1 MKIFDLLQEKG
12 ITILRTSEDTLAHS
26 QTHTHIYT
34 YTYTYTCLRLRAYSS
49 VCLPAY
55 VGAMLRV
62 VKTHRLQLPV
72 ISSEIPGEN
81 SGRRVF
87 FFFFH
92 FAPNQSL
99 RTARRASLHTGVFYG
114 FCGNSARTSSE
125 RGHEKIFHCASQRSS
140 GFQHQRAGL
149 AVLFGLWSI
158 WILACVAVCFLFK
171 VGLCPFPVGVSPLCG
186 PFLLFGNSTLVS
198 SMFFNNSFFLIS

>member
-87 FFFFH
+87 FFFFISRRTNH
-92 FAPNQSL
+92 SGRQDARHSTRACFTVSAVIPHE
-99 RTARRASLHTGVFYG
+99 RAVKEATRKFFTARASAAAVFSIREQVWQFFSVFGAFGSWLVLPSVSYLKLG
-114 FCGNSARTSSE
+114 
-125 RGHEKIFHCASQRSS
+125 CAP
-140 GFQHQRAGL
+140 FQWASPPFVGRFSCL
-149 AVLFGLWSI
+149 AIRPWFLR
-158 WILACVAVCFLFK
+158 CFSTI
-171 VGLCPFPVGVSPLCG
+171 PFS
-186 PFLLFGNSTLVS
+186 
-198 SMFFNNSFFLIS
+198 